1 LTFFLVWKQ
10 RTFDPQALIIF
21 FAGERV
27 KIGSFS
33 SSGRSDSSGG
43 GPGNRVGGTS
53 SGNETEEGEV
63 KARHLLL
70 VGRGAQH
77 QPRVPKVWVKLR
89 HAQHQQHDQSC
100 STEGQ
105 RSSDEEDDE
114 EEEDEE
120 EDAESNSSAFSGD
133 GDASPVH
140 VTRSS
145 KPRAIRGVA
154 NNLKMRIISGQKQRF
169 VTRPGGSLVVGV
181 PMVATRRRSM
191 RRGDQVVLARRGF
204 SAKTLRYAANLAQVQ
219 HQGVSDDEEDEEEE
233 TGEVSDQEEAI
244 TQHMKIVHAQKSC
257 ADRCEV
263 AETDD
268 EDDDDEDDD
277 DDEADDDE
285 ESSEYIS
292 SPDSAHGCGH
302 QACVNA
308 QNRRNVAEVNAK
320 PGRRRSNCP
329 ASEDDPTPKCKR
341 PKPEVGQVAE
351 EAGEKSMEQEVSNSA
366 KLEDSGVRSTTSSK
380 QMNPTSLSKTEPSDE
395 TNASKVS
402 YF

>member
-1 LTFFLVWKQ
+1 
-10 RTFDPQALIIF
+10 
-21 FAGERV
+21 V

-89 HAQHQQHDQSC
+89 HTQHQQHDRSC

-105 RSSDEEDDE
+105 RSSDEEDDEE

-133 GDASPVH
+133 GDASPVP

-154 NNLKMRIISGQKQRF
+154 NNLKMRIISSGQKQRF
-169 VTRPGGSLVVGV
+169 ASRPGGSLVVGV
-181 PMVATRRRSM
+181 PVVATRRRSM

-204 SAKTLRYAANLAQVQ
+204 STKTLRYAANLARVQ

-257 ADRCEV
+257 NDRCEV

-268 EDDDDEDDD
+268 EDDDDDDDD
-277 DDEADDDE
+277 DDEADEDE
-285 ESSEYIS
+285 ESSEYMS

-302 QACVNA
+302 QACVSA
-308 QNRRNVAEVNAK
+308 QARRNVAEVNPKA
-320 PGRRRSNCP
+320 GRRRGNCP
-329 ASEDDPTPKCKR
+329 ASEDDSTPKCKR
-341 PKPEVGQVAE
+341 PKSESAEVSE
-351 EAGEKSMEQEVSNSA
+351 ETSEKLREQEVANSA
-366 KLEDSGVRSTTSSK
+366 KLEDIDVRSTASSK
-380 QMNPTSLSKTEPSDE
+380 PVNPTSMSKIESADE
-395 TNASKVS
+395 TSASNVS